1 MPGQISPELDKRLTE
16 KDRIFRAPPF
26 TQELV
31 AAIKLIAPHFNLTTN
46 EQSRLFWE
54 ADQNGACWG
63 EYEALHLLFELMP
76 QPKKIL
82 EIGPGMGRSLVFFSK
97 KLGWEKSELNA
108 YEGDGSATKYRLMG
122 PRFEDSFCGNL
133 NLLKQVLDFNE
144 IRNVKIFDANK
155 IQLSKLPGPF
165 DFLYSFYSIGFHW
178 ALEHFLDDI
187 LNLLHDNSIA
197 VFTIPSQFTPFPRL
211 QDLSYKIINWKTAW
225 PKEGQLKMLV
235 LSKGKHPLL
244 T

>member
-1 MPGQISPELDKRLTE
+1 MPGQISPELDKRLAQME
-16 KDRIFRAPPF
+16 RIFHAPPF

-31 AAIKLIAPHFNLTTN
+31 TAIKLIAPHFNLTTN
-46 EQSRLFWE
+46 EKSRLFWE

-63 EYEALHLLFELMP
+63 EYEALSSLFEAMP
-76 QPKKIL
+76 QPTKIL

-97 KLGWEKSELNA
+97 KLGLENCEIHA
-108 YEGDGSATKYRLMG
+108 YEGDGNTTKYRLMG

-133 NLLKQVLDFNE
+133 DLLKQVLDFNG
-144 IRNVKIFDANK
+144 IKNAKIFDANK
-155 IQLSKLPGPF
+155 IQLSALPGPY

-187 LNLLHDNSIA
+187 LGLLHDNSIA
-197 VFTIPSQFTPFPRL
+197 VFTIPPQFTPFPQL

-225 PKEGQLKMLV
+225 PKEGLLKMLV
-235 LSKGKHPLL
+235 LSKNKLPV
-244 T
+244 